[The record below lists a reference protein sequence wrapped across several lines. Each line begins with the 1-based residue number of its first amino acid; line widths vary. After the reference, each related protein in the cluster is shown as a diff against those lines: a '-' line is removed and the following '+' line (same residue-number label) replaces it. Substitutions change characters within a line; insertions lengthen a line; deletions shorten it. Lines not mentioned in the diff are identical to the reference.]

1 MKNLRIISSEMNAIT
16 GESFQITS
24 FSQSLILLTLFFM
37 TSLISCAEVKKA
49 KDEAVLSNQSSEII
63 EDRLTV
69 KTQENQNE
77 ERVSKELLINY
88 LKKQELI
95 ADIKN
100 YKLELTNEFFSINGK
115 KQPKEIHAYILKNF
129 VKRPE
134 EHLQLTMSVST
145 D

>member
-1 MKNLRIISSEMNAIT
+1 MNATT

-24 FSQSLILLTLFFM
+24 FSQPLILLTLFFM

-49 KDEAVLSNQSSEII
+49 KDEAVLNNHSTEKTIDDS
-63 EDRLTV
+63 LYV
-69 KTQENQNE
+69 KTQENKSE
-77 ERVSKELLINY
+77 ERVSKEPLVTY
-88 LKKQELI
+88 LKKEGLI